1 MVHVLLKYPEIHTN
15 LKFIHVS
22 TLPLEFRAGTAKKE
36 KSNMLR
42 TDRTQNNVFNTIFD
56 SAYTDNFITAK
67 NCDLIEGLPQWR
79 NNTYSERLTFQSV
92 DESSLNVNKVFK
104 FSLRPCELR

>member
-15 LKFIHVS
+15 LKCIHVS

-42 TDRTQNNVFNTIFD
+42 TDRTQNNVFNTIFY

-67 NCDLIEGLPQWR
+67 NCDLIEGLPQWI
-79 NNTYSERLTFQSV
+79 NNTYSERLTFQSFKV
-92 DESSLNVNKVFK
+92 LSFQESKILS
-104 FSLRPCELR
+104 